1 MGIKV
6 LTLAFWQYPPSYVI
20 RVFMEKMV
28 ERKKEQSSRETDLRS
43 HL

>member
-6 LTLAFWQYPPSYVI
+6 LTLAFGQYPPSYVI

-28 ERKKEQSSRETDLRS
+28 KHKKEQSSGQTDLSS